1 MVGLGI
7 WRVELCWEGSFVW
20 GGCCWR
26 AFFLVVFVWLTLS
39 LSRFEQI
46 RPPAVEC
53 PCGGRTTFRGQN
65 RPPATESPV
74 NLLSK
79 GSKRLE
85 KPSRAHKQHHV
96 RISCNHRLSLEF
108 LKRYQGGID
117 TPSHAVPSRLRK
129 KFANPKTSDTSSY
142 VKR

>member
-1 MVGLGI
+1 MVGWVGDLEGGPVLGGWFCL
-7 WRVELCWEGSFVW
+7 WRVLLSRIFPVRVCLPDITTLPAHYHPPGS
-20 GGCCWR
+20 
-26 AFFLVVFVWLTLS
+26 LS
-39 LSRFEQI
+39 PSRFEQI
-46 RPPAVEC
+46 
-53 PCGGRTTFRGQN
+53 

-79 GSKRLE
+79 GPKKLQ
-85 KPSRAHKQHHV
+85 KPAREHKQHHV